1 MSKFVY
7 ADNAATTAVSKEVL
21 EVMLPY
27 FSEKFGNPSSIYSVG
42 RAAHE
47 GLDRAR
53 RQVADALGAKPEE
66 IVFTSG
72 GSESDNWAIKG
83 IAHKNAQK
91 GCHLITSA
99 IEHHAVLH
107 TMRALEI
114 EGFSVTYLKPESDG
128 SITPAALE
136 AAIRP
141 DTTLVSIMY
150 ANNEIGTIQP
160 IPALSQICRAHGIV
174 FHTDAVQAVGHTAID
189 VVKDGIDLLSL
200 SAHKFHGPKGVGA
213 LYVRKGLWFPNLIE
227 GGSQER
233 GRRAGTE
240 NIPGIVGLGEAME
253 RACTGMTERMARVQ
267 RLRDRLLDGLLAI
280 PHTRLNGSHESRLA
294 GNLNL
299 SIGGIQAEGLLLLLD
314 QNGICASA
322 GSACATGAVQPS
334 HVLTAI
340 GLPEEMAHAALRL
353 TLDDINTEEDVDYI
367 LATITRLVAHLR
379 SLSPV
384 WESMQHTGETTG

>member
-21 EVMLPY
+21 EAMLPY

-42 RAAHE
+42 RAARE
-47 GLDRAR
+47 GIDKAR
-53 RQVADALGAKPEE
+53 RQAADALGAKPEE

-72 GSESDNWAIKG
+72 GSESDNWAIRG
-83 IAHKNAQK
+83 AALRNAQK
-91 GCHLITSA
+91 GRHLITTA

-107 TMRALEI
+107 TMRALEK
-114 EGFSVTYLKPESDG
+114 EGFSVTYLKPGPDG
-128 SITPAALE
+128 AVTPEALE

-141 DTTLVSIMY
+141 DTTLVSVMY

-160 IPALSQICRAHGIV
+160 IPALAQICRKHGIL
-174 FHTDAVQAVGHTAID
+174 FHTDAVQAVGHTPID
-189 VVKDGIDLLSL
+189 VAKEGIDLLSL
-200 SAHKFHGPKGVGA
+200 SSHKFHGPKGVGA
-213 LYVRKGLWFPNLIE
+213 LYIRKGLRFPNLIE

-240 NIPGIVGLGEAME
+240 NVPGIVGLGEALARACDGMSPRME
-253 RACTGMTERMARVQ
+253 RVA
-267 RLRDRLLDGLLAI
+267 RLRDRLTEGLLAI
-280 PHTRLNGSHESRLA
+280 PHTRLNGSRENRLA
-294 GNLNL
+294 GNLNV
-299 SIGGIQAEGLLLLLD
+299 SIDGIQAEGLLLLLD

-340 GLPEEMAHAALRL
+340 GLSEEAAHASLRL
-353 TLDDINTEEDVDYI
+353 TLDDINSDGDVAYI
-367 LATITRLVAHLR
+367 IETVTSLVSHLR
-379 SLSPV
+379 SLSPI
-384 WESMQHTGETTG
+384 WESMQKA

>member
-7 ADNAATTAVSKEVL
+7 ADNAATTAVSPEVL
-21 EVMLPY
+21 ETMLPY
-27 FSEKFGNPSSIYSVG
+27 FSEKFGNPSSIYAVG
-42 RAAHE
+42 RAARE

-53 RQVADALGAKPEE
+53 RQVAQALGSKPEE
-66 IVFTSG
+66 IIFTSG
-72 GSESDNWAIKG
+72 GSESDNWAIKCV
-83 IAHKNAQK
+83 ALKNAQK
-91 GCHLITSA
+91 GRHLITSA
-99 IEHHAVLH
+99 FEHHAVLR
-107 TMRALEI
+107 TMRALET
-114 EGFSVTYLKPESDG
+114 EGFSITYLKPEPSG
-128 SITPAALE
+128 YISPAALE

-160 IPALSQICRAHGIV
+160 IPALSEICRAHGV
-174 FHTDAVQAVGHTAID
+174 LFHTDAVQAVGHTAID
-189 VVKDGIDLLSL
+189 VEKDGVDLLSL

-213 LYVRKGLWFPNLIE
+213 LYVRKGLWFPNLID

-240 NIPGIVGLGEAME
+240 NIPGIVGLGEAIT
-253 RACTGMTERMARVQ
+253 RACTGMDERMERVRQ
-267 RLRDRLLDGLLAI
+267 LRDRLLDGLLAI
-280 PHTRLNGSHESRLA
+280 PRTHLNGSRENRLA

-299 SIGGIQAEGLLLLLD
+299 SIDGIQAEGLLLLLD

-340 GLPEEMAHAALRL
+340 GLSEEEAHAALRL

-367 LATITRLVAHLR
+367 VETLTRLVAHLR
-379 SLSPV
+379 GLAPI
-384 WESMQHTGETTG
+384 WESTPYA